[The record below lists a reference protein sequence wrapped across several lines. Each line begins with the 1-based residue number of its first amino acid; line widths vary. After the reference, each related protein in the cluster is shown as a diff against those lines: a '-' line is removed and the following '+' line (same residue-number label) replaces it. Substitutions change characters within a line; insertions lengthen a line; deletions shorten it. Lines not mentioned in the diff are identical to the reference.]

1 VELEVNNQMT
11 GDCCCGGGDCHSHE
25 HGPRRVLTKEEKLT
39 KLNQYKEDLK
49 KELAAVDEVIEQ
61 LSK

>member
-1 VELEVNNQMT
+1 MT
-11 GDCCCGGGDCHSHE
+11 GDCCCGGDDCHG

-49 KELAAVDEVIEQ
+49 KELAAVDEAIEE